1 MPKYKAE
8 IFPSAGGAS
17 HRAYVESDDQW
28 SAEALLK
35 LQYPGCDVR
44 WVEEV
49 REKPEP
55 SKAKA
60 TASDDGTSSSREF
73 LGIVVAVA
81 IGAPVIHW
89 VNQTFFDEAPPAQ
102 VAAEVDAA
110 ASQQRDVPVPAVP
123 DTAASAVPAVMPG
136 APLPAADTPAVPAAP
151 APEAMASAAP
161 QLQSFDVVVQTPDG
175 GEATLAV
182 SARDEAH
189 ALQIVRDFRG
199 NPPVVRVVQP

>member
-17 HRAYVESDDQW
+17 HPVYVESDDQW

-60 TASDDGTSSSREF
+60 TASDDGTSSAREF

-102 VAAEVDAA
+102 VAAEVEAA
-110 ASQQRDVPVPAVP
+110 AAQQRDMPVPAVP
-123 DTAASAVPAVMPG
+123 DTAASPAPTVMPD
-136 APLPAADTPAVPAAP
+136 AALPAADTPAVPAAP
-151 APEAMASAAP
+151 APETTASAAP

>member
-8 IFPSAGGAS
+8 IFPSAGGVS
-17 HRAYVESDDQW
+17 HWAYVESDDQW

-35 LQYPGCDVR
+35 LQYPGCEVR

-89 VNQTFFDEAPPAQ
+89 ANRTFFDKAPPAQ
-102 VAAEVDAA
+102 VAAEVEAA
-110 ASQQRDVPVPAVP
+110 APQQRDAPGAVVP
-123 DTAASAVPAVMPG
+123 DTAANPAPAVMPD
-136 APLPAADTPAVPAAP
+136 ATSPVADTPAMPAAP
-151 APEAMASAAP
+151 APEATSSSSP
-161 QLQSFDVVVQTPDG
+161 KLQSFDVVVQTPDG

-199 NPPVVRVVQP
+199 NPPVIRVVQP

>member
-8 IFPSAGGAS
+8 IVPRAGGAT

-35 LQYPGCDVR
+35 LQYPSCEVR

-73 LGIVVAVA
+73 LGIVLAVA

-123 DTAASAVPAVMPG
+123 DTAASAVPAVMPD
-136 APLPAADTPAVPAAP
+136 AALPAADTPAVPAAP
-151 APEAMASAAP
+151 APEVTASAAP
-161 QLQSFDVVVQTPDG
+161 QLQSFVVVVQTPDG

>member
-1 MPKYKAE
+1 
-8 IFPSAGGAS
+8 
-17 HRAYVESDDQW
+17 
-28 SAEALLK
+28 
-35 LQYPGCDVR
+35 
-44 WVEEV
+44 
-49 REKPEP
+49 
-55 SKAKA
+55 
-60 TASDDGTSSSREF
+60 
-73 LGIVVAVA
+73 
-81 IGAPVIHW
+81 
-89 VNQTFFDEAPPAQ
+89 
-102 VAAEVDAA
+102 
-110 ASQQRDVPVPAVP
+110 
-123 DTAASAVPAVMPG
+123 MPG

>member
-35 LQYPGCDVR
+35 LQYPGCEVR

-73 LGIVVAVA
+73 LGIVLAVA

-123 DTAASAVPAVMPG
+123 DTAASAVPAVMPD
-136 APLPAADTPAVPAAP
+136 AALPAADTPAVPAAP
-151 APEAMASAAP
+151 APEVTASAAP

>member
-35 LQYPGCDVR
+35 LQYPGCEVR
-44 WVEEV
+44 WVEEMQQ
-49 REKPEP
+49 KPEP
-55 SKAKA
+55 SKTEAA
-60 TASDDGTSSSREF
+60 PSDDGTSSSREF

-102 VAAEVDAA
+102 VAASVEVAA
-110 ASQQRDVPVPAVP
+110 PQQRDAPAPAVP
-123 DTAASAVPAVMPG
+123 DTAANPAPAVMPD
-136 APLPAADTPAVPAAP
+136 ATSPVADTPAMPAAP
-151 APEAMASAAP
+151 APEATSSSAP
-161 QLQSFDVVVQTPDG
+161 KLQSFDVVVQTPDG

>member
-1 MPKYKAE
+1 M
-8 IFPSAGGAS
+8 
-17 HRAYVESDDQW
+17 
-28 SAEALLK
+28 
-35 LQYPGCDVR
+35 R

-123 DTAASAVPAVMPG
+123 DTAA
-136 APLPAADTPAVPAAP
+136 TPC
-151 APEAMASAAP
+151 
-161 QLQSFDVVVQTPDG
+161 Q
-175 GEATLAV
+175 
-182 SARDEAH
+182 R
-189 ALQIVRDFRG
+189 
-199 NPPVVRVVQP
+199 

>member
-8 IFPSAGGAS
+8 IFPSVGGAS

-35 LQYPGCDVR
+35 LQYPGCEVR

-49 REKPEP
+49 HQKPGASRTEAAP
-55 SKAKA
+55 
-60 TASDDGTSSSREF
+60 SDDGTSSAREF
-73 LGIVVAVA
+73 LGIVLAVA

-102 VAAEVDAA
+102 VAASVEVAA
-110 ASQQRDVPVPAVP
+110 PQQRDAPGPAVP
-123 DTAASAVPAVMPG
+123 NTAANPAPAVMPD
-136 APLPAADTPAVPAAP
+136 ATSPAADTPAVPAAP
-151 APEAMASAAP
+151 APETAASAAP
-161 QLQSFDVVVQTPDG
+161 KLQSFDVVVQTPDG

>member
-17 HRAYVESDDQW
+17 HPVYVESDDQW

-123 DTAASAVPAVMPG
+123 DTAA
-136 APLPAADTPAVPAAP
+136 TPC
-151 APEAMASAAP
+151 
-161 QLQSFDVVVQTPDG
+161 Q
-175 GEATLAV
+175 
-182 SARDEAH
+182 R
-189 ALQIVRDFRG
+189 
-199 NPPVVRVVQP
+199 